1 MENDI
6 PVNVTKRI
14 FWRYVNLKIKRVIHH
29 YHVFSVI
36 SILFEEMLKDLNQGK
51 EIKIFN
57 LGSLILKDTKPRLY
71 HDVNKKQVVLSKKHR
86 ILRFKLARKLKKR
99 LTGNLDIDKTFK
111 DD

>member
-1 MENDI
+1 MGNDI

-36 SILFEEMLKDLNQGK
+36 SILFEEMLKDLKQGK
-51 EIKIFN
+51 EINIFN
-57 LGSLILKDTKPRLY
+57 LGSLVLKETKPRLY
-71 HDVNKKQVVLSKKHR
+71 HDVNKKQVVLSEKRK
-86 ILRFKLARKLKKR
+86 ILKFKLARKLKKR
-99 LTGNLDIDKTFK
+99 LTGNIDIDRTFK

>member
-1 MENDI
+1 MVNDI
-6 PVNVTKRI
+6 PTNVTKRI

-36 SILFEEMLKDLNQGK
+36 SILFEEMLKDLKQGK
-51 EIKIFN
+51 EIDIFN
-57 LGSLILKDTKPRLY
+57 LGSLTLKDTNPRLH

-86 ILRFKLARKLKKR
+86 ILKFTLARKLKKR
-99 LTGNLDIDKTFK
+99 LTKNIDIDLTFK